1 MKKTKIIAALA
12 LSVIATGALGSCGG
26 SKDLDVALVT
36 DVGNIDDHSFNQTAW
51 EGTVDFCEQKG
62 LEYEYYRPS
71 EDTDEARIAMMESAI
86 EDGADVL
93 VLPGY
98 LFENATIELQTKYPN
113 VKFLLLDGDL
123 KGNHDVDPA
132 ANTAC
137 VIYKEE
143 QPGFMAGYAAVMEGY
158 TNIGFIGGM
167 AVPAVI
173 RFGHGYVAGAN
184 EAAKVLQA
192 ENPDFKLNINYGYT
206 GGFVPND
213 TVASNANA
221 WFSSGVET
229 IFVCGGKIYQSVL
242 SAIESYPDAT
252 MIGVDSDQGYESN
265 RIITSAMKEL
275 HGTVVDSLTALW
287 DAAPTLEDGSKDL
300 ATAQWPS
307 GIGATLRNLGVESDA
322 VGLAHGE
329 SWRLKNFTEE
339 EYLDLY
345 SKIKSGELTVSVSS
359 NDQEHPTVE
368 EYVTV
373 YYTSYK

>member
-1 MKKTKIIAALA
+1 MKKKIIAALA
-12 LSVIATGALGSCGG
+12 LSVLATGVLGSCGP
-26 SKDLDVALVT
+26 KDSVDVALIT
-36 DVGNIDDHSFNQTAW
+36 DVGNIDDHSFNQTSW

-62 LEYEYYRPS
+62 LRYEYYRPS
-71 EDTDEARIAMMESAI
+71 EDSDEARIAMMEAAI

-98 LFENATIELQTKYPN
+98 LFEPATVQLQSEYPN

-123 KGNHDVDPA
+123 KGNQNTDPLQ
-132 ANTAC
+132 NTAC

-184 EAAKVLQA
+184 EAAKVLHE
-192 ENPDFKLNINYGYT
+192 ENPDYKLNINYGYT

-229 IFVCGGKIYQSVL
+229 IFCSGGKIYQSVL
-242 SAIESYPDAT
+242 SAIEAYPNAT
-252 MIGVDSDQGYESN
+252 MIGVDSDQGYESQ

-287 DAAPTLEDGSKDL
+287 DAAPTKEDGTKDL
-300 ATAQWPS
+300 ETATWPE
-307 GIGATLRNLGVESDA
+307 GIGGTLRNLGIESDA
-322 VGLAHGE
+322 IGLAHGD
-329 SWRLKNFTEE
+329 SWRLKNFTED

-345 SKIKSGELTVSVSS
+345 DSIKQGDITISVSS
-359 NDQEHPTVE
+359 NEQEHPVVE
-368 EYVTV
+368 DYVTV
-373 YYTSYK
+373 DYTAYK